1 MDPGRLVWSE
11 PLMPQSFGLH
21 LNRVPA
27 GDVRMT
33 VRMGVCA
40 GASWWYWGQAEG
52 ASALA

>member
-21 LNRVPA
+21 LNRVDA
-27 GDVRMT
+27 AAVRIGAT
-33 VRMGVCA
+33 LGVGA
-40 GASWWYWGQAEG
+40 VASWWYWGQAEG